1 MRSYAT
7 LARQMQAYTVL
18 PSDNNSDM
26 YKSSRSEIDNLRDR
40 LAKVLW
46 LSDLR
51 LQMEV
56 ARWQR

>member
-7 LARQMQAYTVL
+7 LAREIQAYTVL
-18 PSDNNSDM
+18 PSDNTSDM
-26 YKSSRSEIDNLRDR
+26 YKSSRSEIDKLRDR
-40 LAKVLW
+40 LAKDLW

-56 ARWQR
+56 ARWAE

>member
-40 LAKVLW
+40 LAKDLW